1 MHGLS
6 GEAPAIIDASTRH
19 PARLRRDD
27 RRATAVTPTHFDR
40 RRSAAIA
47 RVQRAVLRHVVAGL
61 LAATSFVASAVVV
74 TTEYN
79 RLAILP
85 ALTSAGTGKDW
96 RANGVVTPVKNEGP
110 CDASWAFGVTGLVE
124 AYHAIQF
131 GVLVGLSEQELVDCT
146 GGGSGC
152 SGGNPV
158 DAMRTLIARGGLTK
172 TPSYPYTGRE
182 GTCKAS
188 TPVAT
193 IPGAGRV
200 PPGDEAS
207 LQAYVD
213 QGPVMALVA
222 ASAAFDSYVAGT
234 FTGPCPATTPTRA
247 VLIVGYTDTTW
258 IVKNSRGASWGAQ
271 GYIHM
276 ARGTNLCGIANYAVA
291 VSNDPLPPPPPSAQG
306 IPTLSDWAVHGLAL
320 GIAALGFVAVR
331 TSRRK
336 ASG

>member
-1 MHGLS
+1 MRSLESMHRSSLN
-6 GEAPAIIDASTRH
+6 PLF
-19 PARLRRDD
+19 PLRR
-27 RRATAVTPTHFDR
+27 AV
-40 RRSAAIA
+40 AI
-47 RVQRAVLRHVVAGL
+47 LF
-61 LAATSFVASAVVV
+61 AATSFAANAVVI
-74 TTEYN
+74 TTEYD

-96 RANGVVTPVKNEGP
+96 RANGVVTPVKNEGS

-124 AYHAIQF
+124 GYRAIHF
-131 GVLVGLSEQELVDCT
+131 GVLTSLSEQELVDCT

-158 DAMRTLIARGGLTK
+158 DAMRTLIARGGLTNAA
-172 TPSYPYTGRE
+172 SYPYTARE

-188 TPVAT
+188 TPLAT

-200 PPGDEAS
+200 PPGDEES

-222 ASAAFDSYVAGT
+222 ENGAFDTYAGGT
-234 FTGPCPATTPTRA
+234 FTGPCPASAPTRA
-247 VLIVGYTDTTW
+247 VLIVGYTDAYW
-258 IVKNSRGASWGAQ
+258 IVKNSRGTSWGAQ
-271 GYIHM
+271 GYITM

-291 VSNDPLPPPPPSAQG
+291 ASEDPLPPPPPSAQA
-306 IPTLSDWAVHGLAL
+306 IPALSDWAVYAL
-320 GIAALGFVAVR
+320 TLGFAALGFLAVHR
-331 TSRRK
+331 GRRK